1 MAGDWIN
8 IELKMPRLK
17 DPSDRR
23 EMAKFV
29 ASLVSKL
36 EDVYTYAAG
45 GSAIWDTNQDTGVQ
59 TEETPNEDI
68 IRMDAAGAEV
78 VQMNSSQFAVNSGL
92 KLGLEGYDGDTYW
105 KYNSVTGYLEGW
117 VQGTK
122 RKEL

>member
-45 GSAIWDTNQDTGVQ
+45 GSAIWDTNQDTGIQ
-59 TEETPNEDI
+59 TEETPDDDI
-68 IRMDAAGAEV
+68 VRIDSAGTEIVTADV
-78 VQMNSSQFAVNSGL
+78 DQFAVNSGI
-92 KLGLEGYDGDTYW
+92 KLGLEGNAGDTYW
-105 KYNSVTGYLEGW
+105 KYNSTSTYLEGYID
-117 VQGTK
+117 GTL
-122 RKEL
+122 RIEL